1 MANRVLSVLGVAVLS
16 AACYPPAPSS
26 ACVEVGVGAG
36 RPAGSNPVAPSG
48 VMVTADCRGNSLVNQ
63 PGPVTA
69 GGGEGGEGGGG
80 GESTNHPPS
89 VFVDASPTRVSPGG
103 MVTLTAQAV
112 DPDGDPVTY
121 AWTAAAGTLACP
133 DCRTTIWTAPTDTLA
148 YVVRVDVADGRG
160 GAATGTT
167 IVTVTTE

>member
-1 MANRVLSVLGVAVLS
+1 MANRLLSVLGVAVLS
-16 AACYPPAPSS
+16 AACYPPVPSS
-26 ACVEVGVGAG
+26 TCVEVGGSG
-36 RPAGSNPVAPSG
+36 RNPLAPSG
-48 VMVTADCRGNSLVNQ
+48 VTVHADCRGNSLVNQ

-69 GGGEGGEGGGG
+69 GGEGGGGG

-121 AWTAAAGTLACP
+121 AWTAAAGTLACT
-133 DCRTTIWTAPTDTLA
+133 DCRTTIWTAPTDPLA
-148 YVVRVDVADGRG
+148 YVVRVAVADGRD